1 MIETR
6 SISNPRNIGG
16 LRPGIVLVLTILA
29 FVAGLAVAVYAV
41 RAGWWRDKPGA
52 TMTDQSGA
60 AARFIPAQP
69 LGANGEP
76 EGPSADTAALQARE
90 ATLAGQLAALEAK
103 TAAITVEASA
113 AGIQATRAEG
123 LLVAFAARRAIDRGL
138 RLGYLEEQLRARFGR
153 AQPQAVTAIIRAS
166 RAPVTLEDLRLGLEA
181 ITPDI
186 GAAGGRSWWE
196 SLKRELS
203 TLVVLR
209 QADTPS
215 PLPSDRITRAGRLIS
230 AGQVEAARAEI
241 VRLPGAS
248 HANNWL
254 DAANRYIA
262 VRRALDAIESAAILG
277 QATQPVVQPM
287 VPIQPDEP
295 TTEVQSAEPA
305 PVAANSL

>member
-1 MIETR
+1 MIESR
-6 SISNPRNIGG
+6 SISNPRSGGG
-16 LRPGIVLVLTILA
+16 LRPGIVIV
-29 FVAGLAVAVYAV
+29 LAVVAFAAGIAVAAYAV
-41 RAGWWRDKPGA
+41 RQGWWRDKPVV
-52 TMTDQSGA
+52 TSVEQTGA
-60 AARFIPAQP
+60 ASRFVPAQP
-69 LGANGEP
+69 LSANGEP
-76 EGPSADTAALQARE
+76 EGPGVDAAALQARE

-103 TAAITVEASA
+103 TAAITVDASA

-153 AQPQAVTAIIRAS
+153 AQPQAVTRIIRAS
-166 RAPVTLEDLRLGLEA
+166 RAPITLEDLRLGLEA

-196 SLKRELS
+196 SFKRELS

-241 VRLPGAS
+241 VQLPGAV
-248 HANNWL
+248 HANKWL
-254 DAANRYIA
+254 EAANRYIA
-262 VRRALDAIESAAILG
+262 VRRALDTIESAAILG

-287 VPIQPDEP
+287 APVQPDEP
-295 TTEVQSAEPA
+295 TTEVQSAEPVPVTPTA
-305 PVAANSL
+305 P